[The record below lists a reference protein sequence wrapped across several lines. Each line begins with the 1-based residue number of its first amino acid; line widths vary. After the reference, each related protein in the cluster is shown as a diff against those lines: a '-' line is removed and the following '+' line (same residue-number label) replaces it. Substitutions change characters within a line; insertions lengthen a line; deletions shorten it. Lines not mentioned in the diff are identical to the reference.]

1 LKLLSKH
8 FWAKAVVLSSALL
21 MVADM
26 IYLNTMGIS
35 QTTHANC
42 FIALFLPEWAFSI
55 YQYTIEYLIVII
67 TGIFLAVLAESYL
80 KTTKRFFPKNQIRAF
95 LYASLVPI
103 CSCGAVPLIEIM
115 KNRVPLRVIIT
126 FIIAAPLLNPYI
138 VMVSFTMLGLQY
150 TVARIVA
157 SLILAIGAGLI
168 VGKFAEM
175 KQISLGNLTCEPDTC
190 EADEKDL
197 FVKTIQKTR
206 KLLPYLAVGA
216 VISLL
221 LAHFKVSELLT
232 EQDFNHPWLTSVVM
246 MLIGIPLYVCN
257 GADVILLK
265 PLMMHANLTL
275 GPAIVF
281 SLTSSAVCVSSI
293 ALLYKFLGARLTL
306 VLVTTIALLSLLIGI
321 CADFL

>member
-1 LKLLSKH
+1 MLSKH
-8 FWAKAVVLSSALL
+8 LWAKILVLASVIL
-21 MVADM
+21 MVADI

-42 FIALFLPEWAFSI
+42 FIALFLPEWTFAI

-80 KTTKRFFPKNQIRAF
+80 STTKRFFPKNQILAF
-95 LYASLVPI
+95 LYASLMPI

-150 TVARIVA
+150 TVVRMVA

-175 KQISLGNLTCEPDTC
+175 KQLSLGNLACEPDIC
-190 EADEKDL
+190 ETNEKDL

-232 EQDFNHPWLTSVVM
+232 EHNFNHPWLTSIVM

-265 PLMMHANLTL
+265 PLMVHANLSL

-293 ALLYKFLGARLTL
+293 VLLYKFLGAKLTL
-306 VLVTTIALLSLLIGI
+306 ALVATISLLSLLIGI
-321 CADFL
+321 CTDLILV